1 MKYLRGIL
9 SLSFVFL
16 FLFGS
21 QTMVRAQ
28 DALRMYTSLDPNEA
42 KVYIEAF
49 IKDTGIK
56 VDWVR
61 MSAGEVLTRTK
72 PRRRTRRS
80 ASPSA
85 VQC

>member
-1 MKYLRGIL
+1 MNHLRIIL

-21 QTMVRAQ
+21 QTSAQ
-28 DALRMYTSLDPNEA
+28 EALRMYTSLDPNEA

-61 MSAGEVLTRTK
+61 MSAGEVLTRIKAEGKNPQVSITYGG
-72 PRRRTRRS
+72 
-80 ASPSA
+80 PS
-85 VQC
+85 V